1 MELGVFIRAYRKERN
16 LSVRAFAEI
25 LSVSKFRL
33 QKWEQGGGTNFED
46 SQKILEYFG
55 VSSFENFSEEFL
67 KEFRSKQKKNGADM
81 KQIDDLLAMK
91 NQLLEEKD
99 KRISNLEDT
108 VNILKGTL
116 ADCEERFKGLNKR

>member
-1 MELGVFIRAYRKERN
+1 MELGVFIRAYRTERN

-33 QKWEQGGGTNFED
+33 QKWEQGGGVNFED

-67 KEFRSKQKKNGADM
+67 KNFRAKQRKNGVDM
-81 KQIDDLLAMK
+81 KQIDDLLMMK

-108 VNILKGTL
+108 INILKASL
-116 ADCEERFKGLNKR
+116 ADCESRIKG